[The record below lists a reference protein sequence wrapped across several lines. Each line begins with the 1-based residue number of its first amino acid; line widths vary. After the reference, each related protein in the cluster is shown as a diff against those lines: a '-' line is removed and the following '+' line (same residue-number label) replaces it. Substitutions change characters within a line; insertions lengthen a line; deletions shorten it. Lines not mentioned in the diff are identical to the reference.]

1 MRPCS
6 VIWTALVLFGP
17 FSTVCAYDEIVV
29 KNGATI
35 AGTVKIGGKIPRLP
49 PLQITKFREFCKD
62 VPNEALMV
70 GRGHGVRYAVVALDG
85 IAKGKA
91 VEKET
96 THELDNVQCRFVP
109 HVQTA
114 RMGQLIVIKNSD
126 PILHT
131 AHARFRSG
139 QPDFNVGLYPGRV
152 TRRPLLTPG
161 VARILCEVHPWMTAY
176 IVIAEHP
183 YQSVTDSY
191 GKYVIEGVPPGNYKL
206 KVWHEK
212 LGIQEQRVDVKA
224 GASLNFDFVF
234 GPIAGETR

>member
-1 MRPCS
+1 MRPCF

-29 KNGATI
+29 NNGATI
-35 AGTVKIGGKIPRLP
+35 AGTVRINGKLPKLP
-49 PLQITKFREFCKD
+49 PLQISKFREFCKD
-62 VPNEALMV
+62 APNETLIV
-70 GRGHGVRYAVVALDG
+70 GPGRGVRYAVVALEG
-85 IAKGKA
+85 ITKGKT
-91 VEKET
+91 VEKEAAY
-96 THELDNVQCRFVP
+96 ELDNVKCRFVP

-114 RMGQLIVIKNSD
+114 RAGRFIVLKNSD

-139 QPDFNVGLYPGRV
+139 QPDFNVGLHPGRV

-176 IVIAEHP
+176 IAIAEHP
-183 YQSVTDSY
+183 YQSVSDPY
-191 GKYVIEGVPPGNYKL
+191 GKYVIDDVPPGNYKL

-212 LGIQEQRVDVKA
+212 LGIQEQQVEIKA
-224 GASLNFDFVF
+224 GASHNVDFVF
-234 GPIAGETR
+234 ARIAEGKR